1 MDLLKII
8 QSLQDFMYE
17 LVVWILL
24 LPKTILR
31 AVFRPGLMVSYVNQE
46 WEKDESDRFDEYL
59 APALFL
65 LVVAVV
71 PNTLFNWMGRALVST
86 DLAAQLTENNL
97 VASTMAVLTCL
108 LVFLFWLQIL
118 SRKPVRRSM
127 LKRLFFIQCYLVAP
141 AQLIYLLL
149 ALVGMNTVSS
159 WVIWVVNILITT
171 FYEAFAFRDELKVG
185 WFKGWLLAILPYGVL
200 TIIWIPLW
208 VISFLIFR

>member
-46 WEKDESDRFDEYL
+46 WEKAESDRFDEYL
-59 APALFL
+59 SPALFL

-141 AQLIYLLL
+141 AQLIYLCWRW
-149 ALVGMNTVSS
+149 S
-159 WVIWVVNILITT
+159 
-171 FYEAFAFRDELKVG
+171 D
-185 WFKGWLLAILPYGVL
+185 
-200 TIIWIPLW
+200 
-208 VISFLIFR
+208 